1 MKLISAK
8 CPNCGGHLKIEEGTT
23 KTVCEYCKKDILI
36 DDESI
41 KIKISGR
48 VSVDGIKTDKEL
60 IDSAN
65 ELLDM
70 GEYIKAKKLF
80 DQFATNNP
88 DQYQGWLGLLICRTR
103 NFQIRD
109 NNILFEND
117 IEKYYKYF
125 QRTASEDV
133 KDDYFETIDRY
144 MYPDKWKE
152 IDKQREKERQEEI
165 RKKEEEERQKKY
177 ASAIEENKKL
187 REEKEA
193 ERQERI
199 AAAEKERQKREAEN
213 RKEYERK
220 EEEKRIKK
228 ANGTYVGPGEVIGQI
243 LSYLH
248 IAWTVFV
255 AFACLISSFI
265 PAWLIFNIS
274 IVIFLPPLRKFI
286 VKKGFPYF
294 LIIIIRVLV
303 VIISYV
309 VFIVSIEKDPSFNQ
323 NQEFINTWVA
333 SDETKVSIV
342 DSKYLIIEENDNKI
356 KYSYMTTK
364 NDDSTAI
371 HVTGMERNYI
381 FLYKKSEDKI
391 DFCLLN
397 DEGTECLKY
406 YVPEKP
412 DSNYRYRTDE

>member
-23 KTVCEYCKKDILI
+23 KTVCEYCNKDIII

-60 IDSAN
+60 INSAN

-117 IEKYYKYF
+117 IEKYYKYY
-125 QRTASEDV
+125 QRTAPQDV

-152 IDKQREKERQEEI
+152 IDREREKEKQEEL
-165 RKKEEEERQKKY
+165 RKQEEEERQKKY

-187 REEKEA
+187 REAK
-193 ERQERI
+193 
-199 AAAEKERQKREAEN
+199 EKEREKQLEEN
-213 RKEYERK
+213 RKEFERR
-220 EEEKRIKK
+220 EEEKRIKQ
-228 ANGTYVGPGEVIGQI
+228 ANGTYVGPGEIIGQI
-243 LSYLH
+243 LSYIH
-248 IAWTVFV
+248 IAWSALI
-255 AFACLISSFI
+255 AFAALLTSLFLT
-265 PAWLIFNIS
+265 WFLFNIS
-274 IVIFLPPLRKFI
+274 IAIFLPPLRKVM
-286 VKKGFPYF
+286 VKKWKIPYW
-294 LIIIIRVLV
+294 LIIIIRIIV
-303 VIISYV
+303 VIVSYV
-309 VFIVSIEKDPSFNQ
+309 VFIIQVPSEPTTQIGTHPYGEPVYSGVWKTDGDMTLEISGSAFKITEDEFTIGYQYTQVIADNGAYIVILSNDTYNRKFAYLQ
-323 NQEFINTWVA
+323 NN
-333 SDETKVSIV
+333 
-342 DSKYLIIEENDNKI
+342 
-356 KYSYMTTK
+356 
-364 NDDSTAI
+364 
-371 HVTGMERNYI
+371 
-381 FLYKKSEDKI
+381 DKI
-391 DFCLLN
+391 SFCML
-397 DEGTECLKY
+397 DEEGNKCAKY
-406 YVPEKP
+406 FTPETPKE
-412 DSNYRYRTDE
+412 DYTYITSE

>member
-23 KTVCEYCKKDILI
+23 KTVCEYCNKDIII

-60 IDSAN
+60 INSAN

-117 IEKYYKYF
+117 IEKYYKYY
-125 QRTASEDV
+125 QRTAPQDV

-152 IDKQREKERQEEI
+152 IDRQRELEKQEEL
-165 RKKEEEERQKKY
+165 RKQEEEERQKKY

-187 REEKEA
+187 REEKE
-193 ERQERI
+193 
-199 AAAEKERQKREAEN
+199 KEREKQLEEN
-213 RKEYERK
+213 RKEFERR

-228 ANGTYVGPGEVIGQI
+228 ANGTYVGPGEIIGQI
-243 LSYLH
+243 LSYMH
-248 IAWTVFV
+248 IAWT
-255 AFACLISSFI
+255 AFMALAAIINTVFI
-265 PAWLIFNIS
+265 PWLLFNIS
-274 IVIFLPPLRKFI
+274 IVIFLPPLRKVMVRKWKIPYWLI
-286 VKKGFPYF
+286 VIIR
-294 LIIIIRVLV
+294 III

-309 VFIVSIEKDPSFNQ
+309 VFFVEVPPVFADV
-323 NQEFINTWVA
+323 W
-333 SDETKVSIV
+333 
-342 DSKYLIIEENDNKI
+342 
-356 KYSYMTTK
+356 
-364 NDDSTAI
+364 
-371 HVTGMERNYI
+371 
-381 FLYKKSEDKI
+381 KSEDGMIVDIDRNRVKITENNKISEYKYTSKSLTNTHGYIIILEQNENNYKFVYTENDYKI
-391 DFCLLN
+391 DFCLLDQDGN
-397 DEGTECLKY
+397 KCIKY
-406 YVPEKP
+406 FVPEKP
-412 DSNYRYRTDE
+412 NELYRYRTSE

>member
-23 KTVCEYCKKDILI
+23 KTVCEYCNKDIII

-60 IDSAN
+60 INSAN

-117 IEKYYKYF
+117 IEKYYKYY
-125 QRTASEDV
+125 QRTAPQDV

-152 IDKQREKERQEEI
+152 IDRQRELEKQEEL

-177 ASAIEENKKL
+177 ASAIEEN
-187 REEKEA
+187 
-193 ERQERI
+193 
-199 AAAEKERQKREAEN
+199 
-213 RKEYERK
+213 RKEYERR

-228 ANGTYVGPGEVIGQI
+228 ANGTYVGPGEIIGQI

-248 IAWTVFV
+248 IAWTAFI
-255 AFACLISSFI
+255 AFACLISLYI

-274 IVIFLPPLRKFI
+274 IVVFIPPLRKLI

-303 VIISYV
+303 VIISYI
-309 VFIVSIEKDPSFNQ
+309 VFIVSIEKDPSINQ
-323 NQEFINTWVA
+323 NKEFVNTWVA

-342 DSKYLIIEENDNKI
+342 DNKYLIIEEDNNKI
-356 KYSYMTTK
+356 KYSYIVTQ
-364 NDDSTAI
+364 NNDSTVI
-371 HVTGMERNYI
+371 SVTGMDRNYI
-381 FLYKKSEDKI
+381 FLYKENEDKI
-391 DFCLLN
+391 DFCLL
-397 DEGTECLKY
+397 DIEGTKCEKY
-406 YVPEKP
+406 FVPQNP
-412 DSNYRYRTDE
+412 DGNYRYRTDE